1 MSYKDIGQRL
11 QIEGD
16 ICHNNLD
23 GGILY
28 REAGIARFNEEA
40 AKEGLN
46 PLKDPKGYMTLD
58 NNVYQAIQ
66 DTYELIYDQRAA
78 DI

>member
-23 GGILY
+23 GGILS

-40 AKEGLN
+40 A
-46 PLKDPKGYMTLD
+46 
-58 NNVYQAIQ
+58 
-66 DTYELIYDQRAA
+66 
-78 DI
+78 